1 MSSIFHLGQFTQ
13 ISKQLQS
20 WINYPQQETALLR
33 KIVDRIRNSLELK
46 VVLQTAVSEIAQ
58 LLELDTCLFL
68 WYFQDTQRMQVV
80 CEHSSDPSHDS
91 RLGYYPMESFG
102 VLGEAIASGQMII
115 NGEALNN
122 NLSSVSKIAKHLNK
136 FRSKQH
142 YAPEQVLGSN
152 TNLLIPVTDEV
163 GWVGFIGCLSEEPR
177 SWTAG
182 EIELLQSITDPL
194 EIAIRQA
201 QLYEQTQ
208 KQAQREQL
216 VNQITSQ
223 TRQTFDLEIILTE
236 AIAQLLEA
244 LQVDRCLVHLVEN
257 SDHPETI
264 AFSEPPA
271 EISLDLESGVPPEN
285 NSPAYIR
292 RQHLY
297 EVCRPPFPPTVDE
310 FDTHGPITQW
320 VVQHR
325 QRVVIADVTQDK
337 RIGTDNE
344 EYQKAQIKSS
354 LVIPAQANGKLHA
367 ILYLNQCDQVRYWS
381 KNDQKLTQA
390 VADQLAISIQ
400 QAYLY
405 SQIQRQAAYSNAQA
419 QKMAEMLAELKQT
432 QAQLIHSEKMSS
444 LGQMVAGVA
453 HEINNPVNFI
463 YGNIPYL
470 ENYVRDLVTLVK
482 AYQQE
487 YAQPSTRLSSLAEE
501 IDLEFL
507 MRDLPQ
513 IFQSMQSG
521 AERIHSIVDLLQNF
535 SRQNEAPLKSVDLNG
550 AIESTLLMLHNQHSG
565 RILVERQWGELPL
578 VECYAKEINQVFLHV
593 LTNAIEALRRSN
605 NPDKCLKIT
614 TSLIVAS
621 HREDHREDHRVQIVI
636 ADNGPGIPLP
646 IQSKVFDPFFTT
658 KDVGQGKG
666 LGLTVGYQTVVDQH
680 QGTITMQSVPGHGA
694 VFTIELP
701 VKHQVTTELQPLT
714 K

>member
-13 ISKQLQS
+13 IGKQLQN
-20 WINYPQQETALLR
+20 WITYPQQETTLLR

-68 WYFQDTQRMQVV
+68 WYFQDTQRVQVV
-80 CEHSSDPSHDS
+80 CEHSISADYRS
-91 RLGYYPMESFG
+91 RLGYYPMETFG
-102 VLGEAIASGQMII
+102 ALGGAIASGQMII
-115 NGEALNN
+115 NGEALSS
-122 NLSSVSKIAKHLNK
+122 NLAAVSKIAKQLNK
-136 FRSKQH
+136 FQTKQH
-142 YAPEQVLGSN
+142 YSPEQILGSSS
-152 TNLLIPVTDEV
+152 NLLIPVTDEV
-163 GWVGFIGCLSEEPR
+163 GWVGFIACLSEQPR

-182 EIELLQSITDPL
+182 EIDLLQSITDPL

-201 QLYEQTQ
+201 QLYEETQ
-208 KQAQREQL
+208 KQAQREHL

-223 TRQTFDLEIILTE
+223 TRQSFDLEVILTE

-244 LQVDRCLVHLVEN
+244 LQIDRCLVHLVED
-257 SDHPETI
+257 SDIPPVSSLTELLDTPE
-264 AFSEPPA
+264 SK
-271 EISLDLESGVPPEN
+271 
-285 NSPAYIR
+285 SPTSTR
-292 RQHLY
+292 HQHIY

-310 FDTHGPITQW
+310 FDTNGPITQW
-320 VVQHR
+320 VVQHH
-325 QRVVIADVTQDK
+325 QRVLIADVTQDK
-337 RIGTDNE
+337 RIGSNNE
-344 EYQKAQIKSS
+344 EYQKAKIKSS

-367 ILYLNQCDQVRYWS
+367 ILYLNQCTEVRYWS
-381 KNDQKLTQA
+381 KNDQKLAQA

-405 SQIQRQAAYSNAQA
+405 SQIQHQAAYSAAQA
-419 QKMAEMLAELKQT
+419 QKMAVMLKELKQT

-482 AYQQE
+482 AYQQD
-487 YAQPSTRLSSLAEE
+487 YVHPSARISHLSEE

-535 SRQNEAPLKSVDLNG
+535 SHQNEAPLKAVDLNG

-565 RILVERQWGELPL
+565 RVLIERQWEDLPL
-578 VECYAKEINQVFLHV
+578 VECYAKEINQVFLYI
-593 LTNAIEALRRSN
+593 LTNAIEALRRSEN
-605 NPDKCLKIT
+605 SDKRLKIT
-614 TSLIVAS
+614 TKLLKGTSSEQDWI
-621 HREDHREDHRVQIVI
+621 RIVI
-636 ADNGPGIPLP
+636 ADNGPGVPVG

-666 LGLTVGYQTVVDQH
+666 LGLTVSYQTIVDQH
-680 QGTITMQSVPGHGA
+680 KGKIEMYSTPGAGA
-694 VFTIELP
+694 EFIIKLP
-701 VKHQVTTELQPLT
+701 VKHQLMVVPALQ

>member
-1 MSSIFHLGQFTQ
+1 
-13 ISKQLQS
+13 
-20 WINYPQQETALLR
+20 
-33 KIVDRIRNSLELK
+33 
-46 VVLQTAVSEIAQ
+46 
-58 LLELDTCLFL
+58 
-68 WYFQDTQRMQVV
+68 
-80 CEHSSDPSHDS
+80 
-91 RLGYYPMESFG
+91 
-102 VLGEAIASGQMII
+102 
-115 NGEALNN
+115 
-122 NLSSVSKIAKHLNK
+122 
-136 FRSKQH
+136 
-142 YAPEQVLGSN
+142 
-152 TNLLIPVTDEV
+152 
-163 GWVGFIGCLSEEPR
+163 
-177 SWTAG
+177 
-182 EIELLQSITDPL
+182 
-194 EIAIRQA
+194 
-201 QLYEQTQ
+201 
-208 KQAQREQL
+208 
-216 VNQITSQ
+216 
-223 TRQTFDLEIILTE
+223 
-236 AIAQLLEA
+236 
-244 LQVDRCLVHLVEN
+244 
-257 SDHPETI
+257 
-264 AFSEPPA
+264 
-271 EISLDLESGVPPEN
+271 
-285 NSPAYIR
+285 
-292 RQHLY
+292 
-297 EVCRPPFPPTVDE
+297 
-310 FDTHGPITQW
+310 
-320 VVQHR
+320 
-325 QRVVIADVTQDK
+325 
-337 RIGTDNE
+337 
-344 EYQKAQIKSS
+344 
-354 LVIPAQANGKLHA
+354 
-367 ILYLNQCDQVRYWS
+367 
-381 KNDQKLTQA
+381 
-390 VADQLAISIQ
+390 
-400 QAYLY
+400 
-405 SQIQRQAAYSNAQA
+405 
-419 QKMAEMLAELKQT
+419 
-432 QAQLIHSEKMSS
+432 
-444 LGQMVAGVA
+444 MVAGVA

>member
-1 MSSIFHLGQFTQ
+1 VSSIFHLGQFTQ
-13 ISKQLQS
+13 IGKQLQT
-20 WINYPQQETALLR
+20 WINYPQQETVLLR

-46 VVLQTAVSEIAQ
+46 VVLQTAVTEIAQ
-58 LLELDTCLFL
+58 LLELDACLFL
-68 WYFQDTQRMQVV
+68 WYFQDTQRVQVV
-80 CEHSSDPSHDS
+80 CEHSPSSSYSS

-102 VLGEAIASGQMII
+102 AMGGAIASGQIII
-115 NGEALNN
+115 NGEALSS
-122 NLSSVSKIAKHLNK
+122 NLASVSKIAAQLNK
-136 FRSKQH
+136 FQSKQH
-142 YAPEQVLGSN
+142 YSPEQVLGSSA
-152 TNLLIPVTDEV
+152 NLLIPVTDEV
-163 GWVGFIGCLSEEPR
+163 GWVGFIACLSEQPR

-182 EIELLQSITDPL
+182 EIELLQSITHPL

-257 SDHPETI
+257 SETLEGGI
-264 AFSEPPA
+264 HLTESPHLKA
-271 EISLDLESGVPPEN
+271 EAPLESK
-285 NSPAYIR
+285 SPADLR

-337 RIGTDNE
+337 RIGSNNQ
-344 EYQKAQIKSS
+344 EYQKAKIKSS

-367 ILYLNQCDQVRYWS
+367 ILYLNQCSEIRYWS

-405 SQIQRQAAYSNAQA
+405 SQIQRQAAHSAAQA
-419 QKMAEMLAELKQT
+419 QKMTEMLTELKQT

-470 ENYVRDLVTLVK
+470 ENYVRDLVSLVK

-487 YAQPSTRLSSLAEE
+487 YPYSSPRINTLAEE

-535 SRQNEAPLKSVDLNG
+535 SRQNEAPLKAVDLNG

-565 RILVERQWGELPL
+565 RILVERNWGELPL
-578 VECYAKEINQVFLHV
+578 VECYAKEINQVFLHII
-593 LTNAIEALRRSN
+593 TNAIEALRQSET
-605 NPDKCLKIT
+605 PDKRIKIT
-614 TSLIVAS
+614 TELVQANNP
-621 HREDHREDHRVQIVI
+621 EQNKVRVMI
-636 ADNGPGIPLP
+636 ADNGPGIPQG
-646 IQSKVFDPFFTT
+646 IQLKVFDPFFTT

-666 LGLTVGYQTVVDQH
+666 LGLTVSYQTVVDQH
-680 QGTITMQSVPGHGA
+680 QGTIEMQSTPGCGA
-694 VFTIELP
+694 EFILELP
-701 VKHQVTTELQPLT
+701 VKHQIVLPRERLVGLQ
-714 K
+714 

>member
-13 ISKQLQS
+13 IGKQLQN
-20 WINYPQQETALLR
+20 WITYPQQETTLLR

-46 VVLQTAVSEIAQ
+46 VVLQTAVGEIAQ

-68 WYFQDTQRMQVV
+68 WYFQDTQRVQVV
-80 CEHSSDPSHDS
+80 CEHSVSADYRS
-91 RLGYYPMESFG
+91 RLGYYPMETFG
-102 VLGEAIASGQMII
+102 ALGGAIASGQMII
-115 NGEALNN
+115 NGEALSR
-122 NLSSVSKIAKHLNK
+122 NLATVSKIAKQLNK
-136 FRSKQH
+136 FQPKQH
-142 YAPEQVLGSN
+142 YSPEQILGSSS
-152 TNLLIPVTDEV
+152 NLLIPVTDEV
-163 GWVGFIGCLSEEPR
+163 GWVGFIACLSEQPR

-182 EIELLQSITDPL
+182 EIDLLQSITDPL

-201 QLYEQTQ
+201 QLYEETQ
-208 KQAQREQL
+208 KQAQRERL

-223 TRQTFDLEIILTE
+223 TRQSFDLEVILTE

-244 LQVDRCLVHLVEN
+244 LQIDRCLVHLVED
-257 SDHPETI
+257 SDIPEV
-264 AFSEPPA
+264 S
-271 EISLDLESGVPPEN
+271 SLTELSDTPESK
-285 NSPAYIR
+285 SPTSTR
-292 RQHLY
+292 HQHIY

-310 FDTHGPITQW
+310 FDTNGPITQW

-325 QRVVIADVTQDK
+325 QRVLIADVTQDK
-337 RIGTDNE
+337 RIGSNNE
-344 EYQKAQIKSS
+344 EYQKAKIKSS

-367 ILYLNQCDQVRYWS
+367 ILYLNQCTEVRYWS
-381 KNDQKLTQA
+381 KNDQKLAQA

-405 SQIQRQAAYSNAQA
+405 SQIQHQAAHSAAQA
-419 QKMAEMLAELKQT
+419 QKMAVMLTELKQT

-482 AYQQE
+482 AYQQD
-487 YAQPSTRLSSLAEE
+487 YAHPSARISYLSEE

-535 SRQNEAPLKSVDLNG
+535 SRQNEAPLKAVDLNG

-565 RILVERQWGELPL
+565 RVLIERQWEELPL
-578 VECYAKEINQVFLHV
+578 VECYAKEINQVFLYI
-593 LTNAIEALRRSN
+593 LTNAIEALRRSEN
-605 NPDKCLKIT
+605 SDKRLKIT
-614 TSLIVAS
+614 TELLKGTTSEQEGI
-621 HREDHREDHRVQIVI
+621 RIVI
-636 ADNGPGIPLP
+636 ADNGPGVPLG

-666 LGLTVGYQTVVDQH
+666 LGLTISYQTIVDQH
-680 QGTITMQSVPGHGA
+680 KGTIEMCSTPGAGA
-694 VFTIELP
+694 EFIIELP
-701 VKHQVTTELQPLT
+701 VKHQLMVVPALQ

>member
-13 ISKQLQS
+13 IGKQLHN
-20 WINYPQQETALLR
+20 WITYPQQETTLLR

-58 LLELDTCLFL
+58 LLELDTCVFL
-68 WYFQDTQRMQVV
+68 WYFQDTQRVQVV
-80 CEHSSDPSHDS
+80 CEHSISTDYRS
-91 RLGYYPMESFG
+91 RLGYYPMEAFG
-102 VLGEAIASGQMII
+102 ALGGAIASGQMII
-115 NGEALNN
+115 NGEALSS
-122 NLSSVSKIAKHLNK
+122 NLATVSKIAKQLNK
-136 FRSKQH
+136 FQTKQH
-142 YAPEQVLGSN
+142 YLPEQILGSSS
-152 TNLLIPVTDEV
+152 NLLIPVTDEV
-163 GWVGFIGCLSEEPR
+163 GWVGFIACLSEQPR

-182 EIELLQSITDPL
+182 EIDLLQSITDPL

-201 QLYEQTQ
+201 QLYEETQ

-223 TRQTFDLEIILTE
+223 TRQSFDLEVILTE

-244 LQVDRCLVHLVEN
+244 LQIDRCLVHLVEDATN
-257 SDHPETI
+257 QELASLSELSDPHE
-264 AFSEPPA
+264 SEP
-271 EISLDLESGVPPEN
+271 S
-285 NSPAYIR
+285 SPR
-292 RQHLY
+292 HQHIY

-310 FDTHGPITQW
+310 FDTSGPITQW
-320 VVQHR
+320 VIQHR
-325 QRVVIADVTQDK
+325 QRVLIADVTQDR
-337 RIGTDNE
+337 RIGSNNE

-367 ILYLNQCDQVRYWS
+367 ILYLNQCTEVRYWS
-381 KNDQKLTQA
+381 KNDQKLAQA

-405 SQIQRQAAYSNAQA
+405 SQIQHQAAHSAAQA
-419 QKMAEMLAELKQT
+419 KKMAVMLTELKQT
-432 QAQLIHSEKMSS
+432 QSQLIQSEKMSS

-482 AYQQE
+482 AYQQD
-487 YAQPSTRLSSLAEE
+487 YLHPSVRISHLSEE

-507 MRDLPQ
+507 MRDIPQ

-535 SRQNEAPLKSVDLNG
+535 SRQNEAPLKAVDMNG

-565 RILVERQWGELPL
+565 RILVDRQWEELPL
-578 VECYAKEINQVFLHV
+578 VECYAKEINQVFLYI
-593 LTNAIEALRRSN
+593 LTNAIEALRRSEKA
-605 NPDKCLKIT
+605 DKCLKIT
-614 TSLIVAS
+614 TKLLKGDYSKQDWI
-621 HREDHREDHRVQIVI
+621 RIMI
-636 ADNGPGIPLP
+636 ADNGPGVPLG

-666 LGLTVGYQTVVDQH
+666 LGLTVSYQTIVDQH
-680 QGTITMQSVPGHGA
+680 KGKIEMRSTPDVGA
-694 VFTIELP
+694 EFIIELP
-701 VKHQVTTELQPLT
+701 VKHQLMVVSTLQ

>member
-13 ISKQLQS
+13 IGKQLHN
-20 WINYPQQETALLR
+20 WITYPQQETTLLR

-58 LLELDTCLFL
+58 LLELDTCVFL
-68 WYFQDTQRMQVV
+68 WYFQDTQRVQVV
-80 CEHSSDPSHDS
+80 CEHSISTNYCS
-91 RLGYYPMESFG
+91 RLGYYPMEAFG
-102 VLGEAIASGQMII
+102 ALGGAIASGQMII
-115 NGEALNN
+115 NGEALSS
-122 NLSSVSKIAKHLNK
+122 NLATVSKIAKQLNK
-136 FRSKQH
+136 FQTKQH
-142 YAPEQVLGSN
+142 YLPEQILGSSS
-152 TNLLIPVTDEV
+152 NLLIPVTDEV
-163 GWVGFIGCLSEEPR
+163 GWVGFIACLSEQPR

-182 EIELLQSITDPL
+182 EIDLLQSITDPL

-201 QLYEQTQ
+201 QLYEETQ

-223 TRQTFDLEIILTE
+223 TRQSFDLEVILTE

-244 LQVDRCLVHLVEN
+244 LQIDRCLVHLVEDATN
-257 SDHPETI
+257 QELASLSELSDPHE
-264 AFSEPPA
+264 SEP
-271 EISLDLESGVPPEN
+271 SS
-285 NSPAYIR
+285 SR
-292 RQHLY
+292 HQHIY

-310 FDTHGPITQW
+310 FDTSGPITQW
-320 VVQHR
+320 VIQHR
-325 QRVVIADVTQDK
+325 QRVLIADVTQDK
-337 RIGTDNE
+337 RIGSNNE

-367 ILYLNQCDQVRYWS
+367 ILYLNQCTEVRYWS
-381 KNDQKLTQA
+381 KNDQKLAQA

-405 SQIQRQAAYSNAQA
+405 SQIQHQAAHSAAQA
-419 QKMAEMLAELKQT
+419 KKMAVMLTELKQT
-432 QAQLIHSEKMSS
+432 QSQLIQSEKMSS

-482 AYQQE
+482 AYQQD
-487 YAQPSTRLSSLAEE
+487 YLHPSARISHLSEE

-535 SRQNEAPLKSVDLNG
+535 SRQNEAPLKAVDMNG

-565 RILVERQWGELPL
+565 RILVDRQWEELPL
-578 VECYAKEINQVFLHV
+578 VECYAKEINQVFLYI
-593 LTNAIEALRRSN
+593 LTNAIEALRRSEKA
-605 NPDKCLKIT
+605 DKRLKIT
-614 TSLIVAS
+614 TKLLKGDYSKQDWI
-621 HREDHREDHRVQIVI
+621 RIMI
-636 ADNGPGIPLP
+636 ADNGPGVPLG

-666 LGLTVGYQTVVDQH
+666 LGLTVSYQTIVDQH
-680 QGTITMQSVPGHGA
+680 KGKIEMRSTPDVGA
-694 VFTIELP
+694 EFIIELP
-701 VKHQVTTELQPLT
+701 VKHQLMVVSTLQ

>member
-1 MSSIFHLGQFTQ
+1 MNVSKYYPPGGIVSSIFHLGQFTQ
-13 ISKQLQS
+13 IGKQLHN
-20 WINYPQQETALLR
+20 WITYPQQETTLLR

-46 VVLQTAVSEIAQ
+46 VVLETAVSEIAQ

-68 WYFQDTQRMQVV
+68 WYFQDTQRVQIV
-80 CEHSSDPSHDS
+80 CEHSISPDYRS
-91 RLGYYPMESFG
+91 RIGYHPMELFG
-102 VLGEAIASGQMII
+102 ALGGAIASGQVII
-115 NGEALNN
+115 NGEALSN
-122 NLSSVSKIAKHLNK
+122 NLTAISKVAKQLNK
-136 FRSKQH
+136 FQTKQH
-142 YAPEQVLGSN
+142 YSPEQILGS
-152 TNLLIPVTDEV
+152 TSNLLIPVTDEV
-163 GWVGFIGCLSEEPR
+163 GWVGFIACLSEQPR

-182 EIELLQSITDPL
+182 EIDLLESITDPL

-201 QLYEQTQ
+201 QLYEETQ
-208 KQAQREQL
+208 KQAQREHL

-244 LQVDRCLVHLVEN
+244 LQIDRCLVHLVEDPDTQEAPFPSEL
-257 SDHPETI
+257 SDTFESKPTT
-264 AFSEPPA
+264 SER
-271 EISLDLESGVPPEN
+271 
-285 NSPAYIR
+285 YQ
-292 RQHLY
+292 QHIY

-310 FDTHGPITQW
+310 FDTSGPITQW

-325 QRVVIADVTQDK
+325 QRVLIADVTQDK
-337 RIGTDNE
+337 RIGSNNE

-367 ILYLNQCDQVRYWS
+367 ILYLNQCTQVRYWS
-381 KNDQKLTQA
+381 KNDQKLAQA

-405 SQIQRQAAYSNAQA
+405 GQIQHQAVRSAAQA
-419 QKMAEMLAELKQT
+419 QKMAMMLTELKQT

-482 AYQQE
+482 AYQHE
-487 YAQPSTRLSSLAEE
+487 YIHPSSRISHLAEE

-535 SRQNEAPLKSVDLNG
+535 SRQNEAPLKAVDMNG

-565 RILVERQWGELPL
+565 RIVIDRHWAELPL
-578 VECYAKEINQVFLHV
+578 VECYAKEINQVFLYI
-593 LTNAIEALRRSN
+593 LTNAIEALRRSEN
-605 NPDKCLKIT
+605 GDKRLKIT
-614 TSLIVAS
+614 TELLKSTSLEPDWMRI
-621 HREDHREDHRVQIVI
+621 II
-636 ADNGPGIPLP
+636 ADNGPGVPLS

-666 LGLTVGYQTVVDQH
+666 LGLTVSYQTIVDQH
-680 QGTITMQSVPGHGA
+680 KGRINMRSTPGAGA
-694 VFTIELP
+694 EFIIELP
-701 VKHQVTTELQPLT
+701 VKHQLAVIPALQ